1 MTIKLFDLTG
11 KTALVV
17 GASRGIGH
25 AIATG
30 LHNAGAD
37 TTGCGRSKTDEHI
50 SGFYEFKY
58 ERCDV
63 MDLKRFDELCAY
75 LKQIDILVYAAG
87 ITLSKE
93 NKTYLHSDIEIFSA
107 TIDTNLRSAYSA
119 ILIALEFMPFESSVI
134 NITSIGGTLGFP
146 NNPAYVASKGGLRML
161 TKALAVDHGKD
172 GIRFNNI
179 APGYIHTDMTDKSWK
194 DEDKFKNRKDHTCLD
209 RWGQPEDLVGAAIFL
224 ASDASKYV
232 TGIDLYVDGGW
243 TAKGMVGE

>member
-1 MTIKLFDLTG
+1 MSIKLFDLTG

-30 LHNAGAD
+30 LFHAGAN
-37 TTGCGRSKTDEHI
+37 TTGCGRSAQYDKV
-50 SGFYEFKY
+50 SGFYDFSY
-58 ERCDV
+58 RQCDV
-63 MDLKRFDELCAY
+63 MDLKKFDKLCAD

-93 NKTYLHSDIEIFSA
+93 NKTYLHSDIDIFSA

-119 ILIALEFMPFESSVI
+119 ILIALESMPFESSVI

-146 NNPAYVASKGGLRML
+146 NNPAYVASKGGLKML
-161 TKALAVDHGKD
+161 TKALAVDYGKD

-179 APGYIHTDMTDKSWK
+179 APGYIHTDMTDASYNDPIKQ
-194 DEDKFKNRKDHTCLD
+194 ENRRDHTCLD
-209 RWGQPEDLVGAAIFL
+209 RWGQPQDLVGAAIFL